1 MKVLSKKL
9 VTSFGLSAPLGGDRR
24 IIAYGGRGMQPA
36 CLTHKEGNFSPLIQW
51 MNECIYLVTIERYI
65 KIFIVTTYLWNK
77 CKCYK
82 RSKRKLFSK

>member
-36 CLTHKEGNFSPLIQW
+36 CLTHKEGNFFALIQW
-51 MNECIYLVTIERYI
+51 MSV
-65 KIFIVTTYLWNK
+65 FIL
-77 CKCYK
+77 
-82 RSKRKLFSK
+82 